1 MPQQSQQNNSHTSS
15 TTHNFIFVEAL
26 QKWLIADHVN
36 VRQQASDVTQR
47 LADFT
52 VLDLQ

>member
-1 MPQQSQQNNSHTSS
+1 M
-15 TTHNFIFVEAL
+15 ILLEVL